1 MPFSF
6 APVVEIIAPARNYF
20 ATSMTGQ
27 KPLAE
32 AGLSLLGVKM
42 IGKTAIQITYQRAL
56 VGLQPI

>member
-1 MPFSF
+1 
-6 APVVEIIAPARNYF
+6 
-20 ATSMTGQ
+20 MTGQ

-42 IGKTAIQITYQRAL
+42 IGKTALQITYQRAL